1 MKLIVKIFKFLGLG
15 ILLLAVVLI
24 GYGYSLTFT
33 PYGRMDWRQAAFC
46 KLGLIYAI
54 SEEQFTKMTL
64 EDFRKIIPEQSLEP
78 VKSIDTLKITND
90 SLNLF
95 IYKPVGLSTKAP
107 IVIYYHGGGWYQ
119 PFNNLSNSL
128 ARQYANRFKAIIV
141 AVDYRTAPKYPFPT
155 HINDS
160 YITFKW
166 VLENA
171 QKIGGNPERIAV
183 IGESAGGNIAA
194 VICQKAKNDGFTNIK
209 YQVLFCP
216 STDIGHPLSYP
227 SMKKFE
233 IGYFLGKSEMNL
245 VYKYIVKKDENGLN
259 PELSPMLA
267 NSLAGLPP
275 AFVITAEFDP
285 LHDEGFAY
293 AQRLEKEGVPTK
305 YKDLKGCIHVMAG
318 PFMKEEFNQLNNEMA
333 VKLKKAFQEQVNYKI
348 NIKTHGKDI

>member
-1 MKLIVKIFKFLGLG
+1 MLVGIIIFLSTIG
-15 ILLLAVVLI
+15 II
-24 GYGYSLTFT
+24 GYIYSLTFT
-33 PYGRMDWRQAAFC
+33 PYGRMDWRQAAFA
-46 KLGLIYAI
+46 KLTSFNAM

-64 EDFRKIIPEQSLEP
+64 EDFRKMIPKMPLEP
-78 VKSIDTLKITND
+78 VKSIDTLKITHD

-95 IYKPVGLSTKAP
+95 IFKPAGLSTNAP

-141 AVDYRTAPKYPFPT
+141 AVDYRTAPTYPFPT
-155 HINDS
+155 HVNDS
-160 YITFKW
+160 YNTFKW

-171 QKIGGNPERIAV
+171 QKIGGDPEQIAV

-233 IGYFLGKSEMNL
+233 NGYLLGKSEMNL
-245 VYKYIVKKDENGLN
+245 VYKYIAKTSENGLN

-267 NSLAGLPP
+267 KSLAGLPP

-318 PFMKEEFNQLNNEMA
+318 PLMEEEAKQLNNEIA
-333 VKLKKAFQEQVNYKI
+333 LELEKVFKRF
-348 NIKTHGKDI
+348 D

>member
-1 MKLIVKIFKFLGLG
+1 MKTLKKILKFTGIVI
-15 ILLLAVVLI
+15 IISTIAI
-24 GYGYSLTFT
+24 ISYIYSLTFT
-33 PYGRMDWRQAAFC
+33 PYGRMDWRQAAFA
-46 KLGLIYAI
+46 KLTSFNTI

-64 EDFRKIIPEQSLEP
+64 EDFRNMLPKFPLEP
-78 VKSIDTLKITND
+78 VKSVDTLKITND
-90 SLNLF
+90 SLILF
-95 IYKPVGLSTKAP
+95 IYKPVELSTNAP

-119 PFNNLSNSL
+119 PFNNLSNSI

-155 HINDS
+155 HVNDS
-160 YITFKW
+160 YNTFKW
-166 VLENA
+166 VVENA
-171 QKIGGNPERIAV
+171 QKIGGNPEKIAV
-183 IGESAGGNIAA
+183 IGESAGGNIAT

-227 SMKKFE
+227 STKKFE
-233 IGYFLGKSEMNL
+233 NGYLLGKSETNL
-245 VYKYIVKKDENGLN
+245 VYKYIVKTNENGLN

-267 NSLAGLPP
+267 KSLAGLPP

-293 AQRLEKEGVPTK
+293 AQRLENEGVPTK

-318 PFMKEEFNQLNNEMA
+318 PLMEKESNLLNNEIA
-333 VKLKKAFQEQVNYKI
+333 VELEKVFK
-348 NIKTHGKDI
+348 

>member
-1 MKLIVKIFKFLGLG
+1 MKTLKKILKFTGLFL
-15 ILLLAVVLI
+15 ILLILVMI
-24 GYGYSLTFT
+24 GYIYSLTFT
-33 PYGRMDWRQAAFC
+33 PYGRMHWQQAAFA
-46 KLGLIYAI
+46 KLTSFNEI

-64 EDFRKIIPEQSLEP
+64 EDFRNMIPEMSLET
-78 VKSIDTLKITND
+78 VKSVDTLKITKD

-95 IYKPVGLSTKAP
+95 IYKPAGLTNNAP

-128 ARQYANRFKAIIV
+128 ARQYANRFTAIIV

-160 YITFKW
+160 YNTFKW
-166 VLENA
+166 VVENA
-171 QKIGGNPERIAV
+171 QRIGGNPDKIAV
-183 IGESAGGNIAA
+183 IGESAGGNIAT

-233 IGYFLGKSEMNL
+233 KGYLLGKSEMNL
-245 VYKYIVKKDENGLN
+245 VYKFITKTNENGLN
-259 PELSPMLA
+259 PDLSPMLA
-267 NSLAGLPP
+267 HSLSGLPP

-285 LHDEGFAY
+285 LHDEGLAY
-293 AQRLEKEGVPTK
+293 ARRLNKEGVPTK
-305 YKDLKGCIHVMAG
+305 FKDLKGCIHVMAG
-318 PFMKEEFNQLNNEMA
+318 PFMEEKSNELNNEI
-333 VKLKKAFQEQVNYKI
+333 AFELEKVFK
-348 NIKTHGKDI
+348 

>member
-1 MKLIVKIFKFLGLG
+1 MTTLKKILKFTGLFLILSIIG
-15 ILLLAVVLI
+15 II
-24 GYGYSLTFT
+24 GYIFSLTFT
-33 PYGRMDWRQAAFC
+33 PYGRMDWRQAAFA
-46 KLGLIYAI
+46 KLT
-54 SEEQFTKMTL
+54 SFNSMTEEQFTKMTL
-64 EDFRKIIPEQSLEP
+64 EDFRKMIPEMSLEP

-95 IYKPVGLSTKAP
+95 IYKPVGLSTNAP

-128 ARQYANRFKAIIV
+128 ARQYANRFKAIIA

-160 YITFKW
+160 YNTFKW

-183 IGESAGGNIAA
+183 IGESAGGNIAT
-194 VICQKAKNDGFTNIK
+194 VICQKAKIDGFTNIK

-233 IGYFLGKSEMNL
+233 NGYLLGKSEMNI
-245 VYKYIVKKDENGLN
+245 VYKYITKTNENGLN

-285 LHDEGFAY
+285 LHDEGVAY

-318 PFMKEEFNQLNNEMA
+318 PFMEEKSIQLNNEIA
-333 VKLKKAFQEQVNYKI
+333 LELEKAFK
-348 NIKTHGKDI
+348 